1 VSDKLRYR
9 NRTPLRF
16 DFQSPTLE
24 VQELPSPEPET
35 KRKSLPVRRK
45 KGGLSPYIRTRI
57 VAGIVMLMAFALVIN
72 LYRWQV
78 VQSSTTSSMAKELHL
93 QTSDILAKRGL
104 IYDTNGMLLAGN
116 SAVYIV
122 WGMPLEVSGVKLTQN
137 LDQLQKLLPDVPR
150 DKIRS
155 ALVLNKEGTNKWNMI
170 DSEVDANIA
179 EQIRSAKLAGIYL
192 EAKPRR
198 VYPNG
203 TLLAHILGFTNF
215 KMEGA
220 YGVEGYY
227 NKDLS
232 GQPGTILAERD
243 ADKNPIALGVQQISP
258 PVEGAD
264 LTLTIDSAIQSKVEH
279 ETLAAM
285 FRWKATAASAIVMN
299 PQTGAILAWVSYP
312 DFDPNN
318 FNKTDTARFR
328 DPNVSDVYEPGSTF
342 KIFTTAIGID
352 TGAVTPETNAGTLP
366 GCVIKYGY
374 TVCNYNR
381 VGYDNQTVIKTI
393 QHSSNVGAMWI
404 AEKFGP
410 TKYYNYLHNFG
421 VGVATG
427 IDLSGE
433 VDGIVRWPENKSWT
447 MLDFDMNSFGQAVAV
462 TPIQLVTAVSAVAN
476 GGNLVKPYVVSKISR
491 DGKVIE
497 EKKPQV
503 IRQVISPESSR
514 STTGVLVQAVTGGET
529 RLVDVKGY
537 RIAGKTGTAQ
547 IALPTGGYS
556 PDMYIGSTVAYAPA
570 DNPQFLVLVRLDNIN
585 TFGSNTAAPAVQNIV
600 EFLLHYYN
608 IPPTEPIT
616 TANQKP

>member
-1 VSDKLRYR
+1 MSDKLRYR

-16 DFQSPTLE
+16 DFQSPTIDAP
-24 VQELPSPEPET
+24 ELPVPEPEL
-35 KRKSLPVRRK
+35 KRKPLPPRRK
-45 KGGLSPYIRTRI
+45 KWGLSPYTRTRLT
-57 VAGIVMLMAFALVIN
+57 AGVVTLVAFALVIN
-72 LYRWQV
+72 LFHWQV
-78 VQSSTTSSMAKELHL
+78 DQASTTSGIAKQLHL
-93 QTSDILAKRGL
+93 QTSEITARRGL
-104 IYDTNGMLLAGN
+104 IYDANNMLLAGN

-122 WGMPLEVSGVKLTQN
+122 WGVPRDLTEAKLTEN
-137 LDQLQKLLPDVPR
+137 LDKLQKLLPNVPR
-150 DKIRS
+150 DQIKS
-155 ALVLNKEGTNKWNMI
+155 ALVLNKEGTNTWNTI
-170 DSEVDANIA
+170 AKEVDATTA
-179 EQIRSAKLAGIYL
+179 EQIRAAKLDGIYL
-192 EAKPRR
+192 EPKPRR

-215 KMEGA
+215 EMKGA

-227 NKDLS
+227 NDELS
-232 GQPGTILAERD
+232 GQPGKILAERD
-243 ADKNPIALGVQQISP
+243 ATGNPIALGAQQISP
-258 PVEGAD
+258 SVEGAD
-264 LTLTIDSAIQSKVEH
+264 LTLTIDSAIQSKVER

-312 DFDPNN
+312 DYDPNN
-318 FNKTDTARFR
+318 FNKTDTSRFR

-421 VGVATG
+421 IGATTG

-433 VDGIVRWPENKSWT
+433 VEGIIRWPENKSWT

-462 TPIQLVTAVSAVAN
+462 TPVQLVTAVSAVAN
-476 GGNLVKPYVVSKISR
+476 GGKLVKPYVVSKISR

-497 EKKPQV
+497 ETKPQV
-503 IRQVISPESSR
+503 VRQIISPESSR
-514 STTGVLVQAVTGGET
+514 TTTEVLVQAVTGGET
-529 RLVDVKGY
+529 HLVDVKGY

-547 IALPTGGYS
+547 IALPSGGYS

-600 EFLLHYYN
+600 EFLLRYYN
-608 IPPTEPIT
+608 IPPTEPVT
-616 TANQKP
+616 PANQ

>member
-16 DFQSPTLE
+16 DFQSPTIDAP
-24 VQELPSPEPET
+24 ELPAPEPEL
-35 KRKSLPVRRK
+35 KRKPLPPRRK
-45 KGGLSPYIRTRI
+45 KWGLSPYTRTRLT
-57 VAGIVMLMAFALVIN
+57 AGVVTLVAFALVIN
-72 LYRWQV
+72 LFHWQV
-78 VQSSTTSSMAKELHL
+78 DQASTTSGIAKQLHL
-93 QTSDILAKRGL
+93 QTSEITARRGL
-104 IYDTNGMLLAGN
+104 IYDANNMLLAGN

-122 WGMPLEVSGVKLTQN
+122 WGVPRDLNEAKLTEN
-137 LDQLQKLLPDVPR
+137 LDKLQKLLPNVPR
-150 DKIRS
+150 DKIKS
-155 ALVLNKEGTNKWNMI
+155 ALVLNKEGTNTWNMI
-170 DSEVDANIA
+170 ASEIDANSA
-179 EQIRSAKLAGIYL
+179 EQIRAAKLDGIYL

-215 KMEGA
+215 EMKGA

-227 NKDLS
+227 NDELS
-232 GQPGTILAERD
+232 GQPGKILAERD
-243 ADKNPIALGVQQISP
+243 ATGNPIALGAQQISP

-264 LTLTIDSAIQSKVEH
+264 LTLTIDSAIQSKVER

-312 DFDPNN
+312 DYDPNN
-318 FNKTDTARFR
+318 FNKTDTSRFR

-421 VGVATG
+421 IGATTG

-433 VDGIVRWPENKSWT
+433 VEGIIRWPENKSWT

-462 TPIQLVTAVSAVAN
+462 TPVQLVTAVSAVAN
-476 GGNLVKPYVVSKISR
+476 GGKLVKPYVVSKISR

-497 EKKPQV
+497 ETKPQV
-503 IRQVISPESSR
+503 VRQIISPESSR
-514 STTGVLVQAVTGGET
+514 TTTEVLVQAVTGGET

-547 IALPTGGYS
+547 IALPSGGYS

-600 EFLLHYYN
+600 EFLLRYYN
-608 IPPTEPIT
+608 IPPTAPVT
-616 TANQKP
+616 PANQ